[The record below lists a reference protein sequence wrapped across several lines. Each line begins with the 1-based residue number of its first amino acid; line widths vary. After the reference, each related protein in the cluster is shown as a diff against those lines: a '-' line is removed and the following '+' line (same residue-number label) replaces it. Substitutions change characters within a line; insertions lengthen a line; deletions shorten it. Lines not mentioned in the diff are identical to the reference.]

1 MKQILQDF
9 RSGNTSIEECPAPLV
24 KNNSIKILTR
34 TSLISAGTERMLIN
48 FSKGS
53 YIEKAKQQP
62 EKVKQVIDKIST
74 DGLLTTYES
83 IKSKLDQP
91 IALGYS
97 NVGVIDEVA
106 EGITNFKVGDR
117 VVSNGPHADVVVVNK
132 NLCALIPDNVDD
144 NSAAFTVVGSI
155 ALQGIRLANPNIG
168 ENYVVFGVGLI
179 GLITV
184 QLLKANGCNVLA
196 IDFDNKKLDLAK
208 QYGAKIC
215 NPDEDDVVSSS
226 NLFTQNCGSDGVIIT
241 ASTDS
246 NDVIKQAAQISRKRG
261 KIVLVGVVGLNID
274 RNDFYEKELTF
285 QVSCSYGPGR
295 YDPYYE
301 EKGHDYPYA
310 FVRWTE
316 QRNFEA
322 ILEMLSSGIIDF
334 NALISKSFL
343 FEDSIEAYNYLHDTK
358 DALGIIIIYTSE
370 GEKRK
375 NESVKINNK
384 SFTGTS
390 PVFGFIGCGNYA
402 SRVLIPSFLKLKAQ
416 LHTISS
422 QGGVSS
428 KIYSKKFNFAYSTS
442 NTTNLLSND
451 EINTIV
457 ITTRHNTHSSFV
469 VEALKNDKN
478 VWVEKPLSLNMDE
491 LNNVIKTYE
500 ACQKDKSKNSPQL
513 MIGFNRRFA
522 PHVKKI
528 KKLLSSKD
536 YEKKSILITVNAG
549 YLPSDHWVQDKAIGG
564 GRILGEAWHFIDL
577 IRFIGDSKIPS
588 IHTNKI
594 DSAANLDD
602 NVSISISLEN
612 GSIGTIL
619 YLSNGASNFPKEQVE
634 IFSNGK
640 ILKLDN
646 YKTLYGYGWKN
657 FRKMSLFKQDKGQ
670 DACVKAFMNAIKNG
684 ETCIHPDEIFEVSRW
699 SIEAAKLAQQ

>member
-9 RSGNTSIEECPAPLV
+9 RSGKTSIEECPTPSI
-24 KNNSIKILTR
+24 KKNSIKILSR
-34 TSLISAGTERMLIN
+34 TSLISAGTERMLVN
-48 FSKGS
+48 FSKSS

-74 DGLLTTYES
+74 DGLITTYES
-83 IKSKLDQP
+83 VKSKLDEP
-91 IALGYS
+91 IPLGYS
-97 NVGVIDEVA
+97 NVGIVDEIADGVS
-106 EGITNFKVGDR
+106 NFKIGDR

-144 NSAAFTVVGSI
+144 SSASFTIVGSI

-168 ENYVVFGVGLI
+168 ENYVIFGAGLI
-179 GLITV
+179 GLIAV

-208 QYGAKIC
+208 QYGATTC
-215 NPDEDDVVSSS
+215 NPSEDDIISTA
-226 NLFTQNCGSDGVIIT
+226 NLFTKNRGSDGVIIT

-246 NDVIKQAAQISRKRG
+246 NDVIKQAANISRKRG
-261 KIVLVGVVGLNID
+261 KIILVGVVGLNID

-295 YDPYYE
+295 YDPLYE
-301 EKGHDYPYA
+301 EKAQDYPFA

-322 ILEMLSSGIIDF
+322 ILEMLSSGILDF
-334 NALISKSFL
+334 TGLISKSFL
-343 FEDSIEAYNYLHDTK
+343 FENSLEAYEYLHKTK
-358 DALGIIIIYTSE
+358 DALGIVINYTS
-370 GEKRK
+370 KDDVRK
-375 NESVKINNK
+375 NDSVKITNH
-384 SFTGTS
+384 SFVNTR

-402 SRVLIPSFLKLKAQ
+402 SRVLIPSFKKSNSQ
-416 LHTISS
+416 LHTIAS

-428 KIYSKKFNFAYSTS
+428 KIYSKKFNFAFSTS
-442 NTTNLLSND
+442 NTNSLLTSD

-457 ITTRHNTHSSFV
+457 ITTRHNTHSSYV
-469 VEALKNDKN
+469 IEALKNNKN
-478 VWVEKPLSLNMDE
+478 VWVEKPLSLTTDE
-491 LNNVIKTYE
+491 LESVIKTYE
-500 ACQKDKSKNSPQL
+500 ACQKNNTQSSPQL

-522 PHVKKI
+522 PHIKKI
-528 KKLLSSKD
+528 KNLLSSKD

-549 YLPSDHWVQDKAIGG
+549 HIPHDHWTQDKAIGG
-564 GRILGEAWHFIDL
+564 GRIIGEACHFIDL
-577 IRFIGDSKIPS
+577 IRFIGDSKITS
-588 IHTNKI
+588 VYTNRM
-594 DSAANLDD
+594 DSLENLDD

-619 YLSNGASNFPKEQVE
+619 YLSNGASKYPKEQIE

-646 YKTLYGYGWKN
+646 YKTLHGYGWKN

-670 DACVKAFMNAIKNG
+670 DACVNEFLNALNNG
-684 ETCIHPDEIFEVSRW
+684 QPCIHPDEIFEVSRW
-699 SIEAAKLAQQ
+699 TIEAAKSVQE

>member
-226 NLFTQNCGSDGVIIT
+226 NLFTQNCGS
-241 ASTDS
+241 
-246 NDVIKQAAQISRKRG
+246 
-261 KIVLVGVVGLNID
+261 
-274 RNDFYEKELTF
+274 
-285 QVSCSYGPGR
+285 
-295 YDPYYE
+295 
-301 EKGHDYPYA
+301 
-310 FVRWTE
+310 
-316 QRNFEA
+316 
-322 ILEMLSSGIIDF
+322 
-334 NALISKSFL
+334 
-343 FEDSIEAYNYLHDTK
+343 
-358 DALGIIIIYTSE
+358 
-370 GEKRK
+370 
-375 NESVKINNK
+375 
-384 SFTGTS
+384 
-390 PVFGFIGCGNYA
+390 
-402 SRVLIPSFLKLKAQ
+402 VLI
-416 LHTISS
+416 
-422 QGGVSS
+422 
-428 KIYSKKFNFAYSTS
+428 
-442 NTTNLLSND
+442 LS
-451 EINTIV
+451 V
-457 ITTRHNTHSSFV
+457 
-469 VEALKNDKN
+469 
-478 VWVEKPLSLNMDE
+478 
-491 LNNVIKTYE
+491 
-500 ACQKDKSKNSPQL
+500 
-513 MIGFNRRFA
+513 
-522 PHVKKI
+522 
-528 KKLLSSKD
+528 
-536 YEKKSILITVNAG
+536 
-549 YLPSDHWVQDKAIGG
+549 
-564 GRILGEAWHFIDL
+564 
-577 IRFIGDSKIPS
+577 
-588 IHTNKI
+588 
-594 DSAANLDD
+594 
-602 NVSISISLEN
+602 
-612 GSIGTIL
+612 
-619 YLSNGASNFPKEQVE
+619 
-634 IFSNGK
+634 
-640 ILKLDN
+640 
-646 YKTLYGYGWKN
+646 
-657 FRKMSLFKQDKGQ
+657 
-670 DACVKAFMNAIKNG
+670 
-684 ETCIHPDEIFEVSRW
+684 
-699 SIEAAKLAQQ
+699 

>member
-285 QVSCSYGPGR
+285 QVSCSYGP
-295 YDPYYE
+295 
-301 EKGHDYPYA
+301 
-310 FVRWTE
+310 
-316 QRNFEA
+316 
-322 ILEMLSSGIIDF
+322 
-334 NALISKSFL
+334 
-343 FEDSIEAYNYLHDTK
+343 
-358 DALGIIIIYTSE
+358 
-370 GEKRK
+370 
-375 NESVKINNK
+375 
-384 SFTGTS
+384 
-390 PVFGFIGCGNYA
+390 
-402 SRVLIPSFLKLKAQ
+402 
-416 LHTISS
+416 
-422 QGGVSS
+422 
-428 KIYSKKFNFAYSTS
+428 
-442 NTTNLLSND
+442 
-451 EINTIV
+451 
-457 ITTRHNTHSSFV
+457 
-469 VEALKNDKN
+469 
-478 VWVEKPLSLNMDE
+478 
-491 LNNVIKTYE
+491 
-500 ACQKDKSKNSPQL
+500 
-513 MIGFNRRFA
+513 
-522 PHVKKI
+522 
-528 KKLLSSKD
+528 
-536 YEKKSILITVNAG
+536 
-549 YLPSDHWVQDKAIGG
+549 
-564 GRILGEAWHFIDL
+564 
-577 IRFIGDSKIPS
+577 
-588 IHTNKI
+588 
-594 DSAANLDD
+594 
-602 NVSISISLEN
+602 
-612 GSIGTIL
+612 
-619 YLSNGASNFPKEQVE
+619 
-634 IFSNGK
+634 
-640 ILKLDN
+640 
-646 YKTLYGYGWKN
+646 
-657 FRKMSLFKQDKGQ
+657 
-670 DACVKAFMNAIKNG
+670 
-684 ETCIHPDEIFEVSRW
+684 
-699 SIEAAKLAQQ
+699 

>member
-9 RSGNTSIEECPAPLV
+9 RSGKTSIEECPAPLV

-97 NVGVIDEVA
+97 NEGVIDEVA

-196 IDFDNKKLDLAK
+196 IDFDNKKLDIAK

-384 SFTGTS
+384 
-390 PVFGFIGCGNYA
+390 I
-402 SRVLIPSFLKLKAQ
+402 
-416 LHTISS
+416 
-422 QGGVSS
+422 
-428 KIYSKKFNFAYSTS
+428 KFN
-442 NTTNLLSND
+442 LLY
-451 EINTIV
+451 
-457 ITTRHNTHSSFV
+457 
-469 VEALKNDKN
+469 DKN
-478 VWVEKPLSLNMDE
+478 RSL
-491 LNNVIKTYE
+491 
-500 ACQKDKSKNSPQL
+500 Q
-513 MIGFNRRFA
+513 
-522 PHVKKI
+522 KKI
-528 KKLLSSKD
+528 KI
-536 YEKKSILITVNAG
+536 E
-549 YLPSDHWVQDKAIGG
+549 Q
-564 GRILGEAWHFIDL
+564 
-577 IRFIGDSKIPS
+577 IR
-588 IHTNKI
+588 
-594 DSAANLDD
+594 
-602 NVSISISLEN
+602 
-612 GSIGTIL
+612 
-619 YLSNGASNFPKEQVE
+619 KET
-634 IFSNGK
+634 F
-640 ILKLDN
+640 
-646 YKTLYGYGWKN
+646 
-657 FRKMSLFKQDKGQ
+657 
-670 DACVKAFMNAIKNG
+670 
-684 ETCIHPDEIFEVSRW
+684 
-699 SIEAAKLAQQ
+699 